1 MRPLGV
7 VLGVV
12 IGISALSGT
21 IWLARY
27 SPLAEPRPPLHLAWM
42 DGTSEANKEVLAKQA
57 EQAAKMPKRTR
68 RS

>member
-27 SPLAEPRPPLHLAWM
+27 SPLAEKHTRQKMTWEE
-42 DGTSEANKEVLAKQA
+42 GTDEAE
-57 EQAAKMPKRTR
+57 R
-68 RS
+68 